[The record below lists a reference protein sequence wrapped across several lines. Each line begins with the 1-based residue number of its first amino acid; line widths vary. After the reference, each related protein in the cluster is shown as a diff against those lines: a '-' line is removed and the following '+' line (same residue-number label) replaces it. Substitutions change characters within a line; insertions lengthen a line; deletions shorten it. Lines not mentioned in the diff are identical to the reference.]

1 MNKPQAPIDYNNPVI
16 TIKGLKKS
24 FDDYHVLRGVDL
36 QLFQGENLVV
46 LGRSGTGKSV
56 LIKIVSGLLTADHG
70 SVNVLGCDI
79 NKVTPKELQEL
90 QGENLVV
97 LGRSGTGKSVLI
109 KIVSGLLTADHG
121 SVNVLGC
128 DINKVTPK
136 ELQELRIRIGFS
148 FQNSALY
155 DSMTVRKN
163 LEFPL
168 VRNRKGIGKKE
179 IDAKVDEVLEAVG
192 LRQTINQMPSE
203 LSGGQ
208 RKRIG
213 IARTLI
219 LNPEIMLY
227 DEPTAGLDPI
237 TCIDINELINEV
249 QEQYKT
255 SSIIITHDLTCAK
268 QTGDR
273 IAMLLDGQ
281 FQHQGTFEE
290 VFDTDDK
297 RVKPFFDYN
306 FIK

>member
-1 MNKPQAPIDYNNPVI
+1 
-16 TIKGLKKS
+16 
-24 FDDYHVLRGVDL
+24 VLRGIDL
-36 QLFQGENLVV
+36 DLYQGENLVV

-56 LIKIVSGLLTADHG
+56 LIKLISGLLKPDHG
-70 SVNVLGCDI
+70 TIEVLGQE
-79 NKVTPKELQEL
+79 VTNISEK
-90 QGENLVV
+90 N
-97 LGRSGTGKSVLI
+97 
-109 KIVSGLLTADHG
+109 
-121 SVNVLGC
+121 
-128 DINKVTPK
+128 
-136 ELQELRIRIGFS
+136 LQELRIRIGFS

-168 VRNRKGIGKKE
+168 VRNRKGISRKE
-179 IDAKVDEVLEAVG
+179 IDTAVETVLEAVG
-192 LRQTINQMPSE
+192 LSRAINQMPSE

-237 TCIDINELINEV
+237 TCIEINDLINEV
-249 QEQYKT
+249 QQRYKT

-268 QTGDR
+268 STGDR

-281 FQHQGTFEE
+281 FQREGTFEE
-290 VFDTDDK
+290 VFDTNDP